1 MRLSPLSHDLEILA
15 TALATHDPAEELSAE
30 TLARL
35 GRLAHAMARRAAE
48 MERQLDLQ
56 VAEDLAAPVPRLSDL
71 RELCWAVP
79 GTNIVFLPLVG
90 GRS

>member
-1 MRLSPLSHDLEILA
+1 MKLSPLSHDLQVLA
-15 TALATHDPAEELSAE
+15 TALATHDPAEVLSAE

-48 MERQLDLQ
+48 LERLLDLQ
-56 VAEDLAAPVPRLSDL
+56 VAEDLAAPVPRLAEL

-79 GTNIVFLPLVG
+79 GTNIVFLPMVG